1 MCEALENSPPLQRA
15 RSRSSSFFRWLAL
28 KRAGEE
34 EEEEESVATAEK
46 VGKGGLPLTHLPRYP
61 KSPQVGKK
69 RRPGLLNNLIS
80 FLVPKHQASPP
91 FRSRGE
97 GQ

>member
-34 EEEEESVATAEK
+34 EEESVATVEK

-61 KSPQVGKK
+61 KSPQVEKK
-69 RRPGLLNNLIS
+69 RRPGLLNKLIS

-91 FRSRGE
+91 FIVE
-97 GQ
+97 E